1 MISLY
6 SSQKRGAQELLAGKR
21 AIFLPY
27 GGGKTRLSLMF
38 ADLFRRRK
46 EGQPLH
52 VVVLCKPRNVITWR
66 REVAKFVKAM
76 QEEDPSY
83 PNIEFFDFRGD
94 MYHCESVSH
103 TIVAKGSINPY
114 NYVVAV
120 PYSLVTRN
128 FGFLSSFILTNY
140 TTALIADES
149 TKFKNPK
156 ADITK
161 KMLRLADVMS
171 PYNIPRVILTGNP
184 APEGPQ
190 EIWAQQYFC
199 YRDKF
204 LPETY
209 YGFLNRWF
217 IKSQYGYT
225 IKHDCIPTF
234 QSFIAHI
241 SVHLKPEDYD
251 AFRREANYPTP
262 QFVIENYE
270 LTSRQE
276 DLLEELY
283 TDWAIA
289 SQENAEANMEFKYI
303 IALLNKAQ
311 QICSGMYYYKHMK
324 ETKELVYPEGED
336 SFCSP
341 VLKEERL
348 VQEIVALKDNP
359 KAQLASQII
368 ADLIA
373 ERRDQKIIVWYKYNF
388 ERSLLSDLLEAYQP
402 LLGPDEDALEAF
414 MADPT
419 KRIILMPVDCS
430 EGFNEL
436 LVASVDIYFSNS
448 FSISARKQAEARID
462 RPGQKSD
469 TVVHI
474 DLSSSDARDAEVIA
488 AIQSKDL
495 SPERLRTIVRKHCRV
510 DAF

>member
-1 MISLY
+1 
-6 SSQKRGAQELLAGKR
+6 
-21 AIFLPY
+21 
-27 GGGKTRLSLMF
+27 
-38 ADLFRRRK
+38 
-46 EGQPLH
+46 
-52 VVVLCKPRNVITWR
+52 
-66 REVAKFVKAM
+66 
-76 QEEDPSY
+76 
-83 PNIEFFDFRGD
+83 
-94 MYHCESVSH
+94 
-103 TIVAKGSINPY
+103 
-114 NYVVAV
+114 
-120 PYSLVTRN
+120 
-128 FGFLSSFILTNY
+128 
-140 TTALIADES
+140 
-149 TKFKNPK
+149 
-156 ADITK
+156 
-161 KMLRLADVMS
+161 
-171 PYNIPRVILTGNP
+171 
-184 APEGPQ
+184 
-190 EIWAQQYFC
+190 
-199 YRDKF
+199 
-204 LPETY
+204 
-209 YGFLNRWF
+209 
-217 IKSQYGYT
+217 
-225 IKHDCIPTF
+225 
-234 QSFIAHI
+234 
-241 SVHLKPEDYD
+241 
-251 AFRREANYPTP
+251 
-262 QFVIENYE
+262 
-270 LTSRQE
+270 
-276 DLLEELY
+276 
-283 TDWAIA
+283 
-289 SQENAEANMEFKYI
+289 MEFKYI

-348 VQEIVALKDNP
+348 VQEIVPLKDNP

-373 ERRDQKIIVWYKYNF
+373 ERRDRKIIVWYKYNF